1 MHNIYRI
8 GEPNDYL
15 FKRILSPTPNHSSP
29 QNHHREKRI
38 TTTSNLEQIENL
50 VRYSGTVT
58 HIIGRA
64 GSGKSY
70 TIRQLIDKISPEKN
84 IAVVAPTGTAAMQ
97 IGGSTIHSLFRFP
110 IHIANENQIRS
121 QPRSDFLGS
130 LDVLIVDECS
140 MVRADLLDAI
150 DCSLRYHSGYS
161 EPFGG
166 VKIVL
171 VGDPF
176 QLPPVL
182 LPAEK
187 KVLVAAGYRG
197 SHFFHAKIFEDI
209 ELDFFE
215 LQSAYRHSDPDF
227 IELLDCIRT
236 RRNLTDVLKK
246 INSRVGSPPVNGA
259 ALLTLTA
266 HRQTA
271 RLINE
276 NAMNKLPGKAVTLI
290 GEAHG
295 SFCPNIKYPLRDR
308 LPVPIEL
315 RLKSGARVIFVRNDR
330 FHRWT
335 NGTLAVVTVVS
346 PNKLIVRLETGNT
359 GEEHEVGRE
368 CWEEF
373 GYEKDP
379 FTNKI
384 QPSLSGIYRQYPI
397 LPAWAITVHRSQG
410 ATLDRT
416 RCDFGGRAF
425 VPGLA
430 YVGLS
435 RCRSLGEIELV
446 KAIELHDLPR
456 DEAVFAFYRRMQ
468 ESLSF
473 PWDGSYY

>member
-1 MHNIYRI
+1 MYNIYRI

-15 FKRILSPTPNHSSP
+15 LKLPIPTREPIQNLLQPNLNHSISHVDKI
-29 QNHHREKRI
+29 QNLISK
-38 TTTSNLEQIENL
+38 
-50 VRYSGTVT
+50 SGSIF
-58 HIIGRA
+58 HIMGRA
-64 GSGKSY
+64 GAGKSY
-70 TIRQLIDKISPEKN
+70 TIRALVEKLSHTKN
-84 IAVVAPTGTAAMQ
+84 VAVVAPTGTAALQ
-97 IGGSTIHSLFRFP
+97 IGGSTIHSFFRFP
-110 IHIANENQIRS
+110 IHIINKSHILS
-121 QPRSDFLGS
+121 QPRNDLIGS
-130 LDVLIVDECS
+130 LDILIIDECS
-140 MVRADLLDAI
+140 MVRSDLLDAI
-150 DCSLRYHSGYS
+150 DCSLRYHTGDST
-161 EPFGG
+161 PFGG

-182 LPAEK
+182 LLEEK

-197 SHFFHAKIFEDI
+197 SNFFTAKIFEDI

-276 NAMNKLPGKAVTLI
+276 NEMNKLPGKAVTLI

-435 RCRSLGEIELV
+435 RCRSLSEIELV